1 MDGKKVQRQQTLFA
15 VVCLFGFAALLRLTI
30 GMSFI
35 NTFDTFWYRNW
46 ALDLPNGLF
55 DVYTRAE
62 EISLDYPPLYLFAL
76 YPIGKVYE
84 SLTPEGNYYIQMLLL
99 KFFPLL
105 FDMLCGLFLYRI
117 FKSEGELTAIVA
129 AMAWLCNPSMLFNSA
144 CWGQT
149 DSIMA
154 FLLLISF
161 WYLNKGRPT
170 LAAVLFAIAGLTK
183 YQCLMFTPVFL
194 LQLYFNHSKQWLR
207 IGKALLAAAAT
218 VAVVFL
224 PFMIGSRDPLLFFKV
239 YLTGADS
246 YPYCS
251 LYCFNLYGM
260 LGLDWS
266 TDIPDTTPFIGP
278 ITYQMFGTFL
288 LVLSMLLLLMLY
300 IRGKC
305 RNAWVGGL
313 FIMQC
318 IFMLTTRMHE
328 RYQIIV
334 LPFALMA
341 WLTTRKRGFAISY
354 LLLSL
359 MTLFNQVMVLLFHL
373 HSGLQA
379 PWEQCYPTL
388 IIVMS
393 ALNFV
398 LFLYTV
404 YVCMRTFLVAE
415 EQGQMTETEVNV
427 YADQSA

>member
-1 MDGKKVQRQQTLFA
+1 MDVKKFERQQTLFA
-15 VVCLFGFAALLRLTI
+15 ALCLFGFAALLRLTV

-35 NTFDTFWYRNW
+35 NTFDTFWYRDW

-62 EISLDYPPLYLFAL
+62 AINLDYPPLYLFPL
-76 YPIGKVYE
+76 YLIGKLYQVI
-84 SLTPEGNYYIQMLLL
+84 TPDANYYIQMLVL

-105 FDMLCGLFLYRI
+105 FDMLCGIFLYRI
-117 FKSEGELTAIVA
+117 FRKEGEMTAIVA
-129 AMAWLCNPSMLFNSA
+129 AMVWLCNPSMFFNSA

-161 WYLNKGRPT
+161 WYLNKDRPI
-170 LAAVLFAIAGLTK
+170 LAAVLFAVAGLTK
-183 YQCLMFTPVFL
+183 YQCLMFIPVFL
-194 LQLYFNHSKQWLR
+194 LQLYFNNQKQWAR
-207 IGKALLAAAAT
+207 IIKALLAAAAT

-224 PFMIGSRDPLLFFKV
+224 PFMIGSKDPLLFFNV
-239 YLTGADS
+239 YLGGADT

-266 TDIPDTTPFIGP
+266 TGIKDTTPFIGSV
-278 ITYQMFGTFL
+278 TYQMFGTIL
-288 LVLSMLLLLMLY
+288 LVLSLILLVMLY
-300 IRGKC
+300 IRGKN
-305 RNAWVGGL
+305 RNPWIGGL

-318 IFMLTTRMHE
+318 VFMLTTRMHE

-341 WLTTRKRGFAISY
+341 WLTTRRKEFGISY
-354 LLLSL
+354 ALLSL
-359 MTLFNQVMVLLFHL
+359 MTLFNQVMVLLFHVNGNL
-373 HSGLQA
+373 ET
-379 PWEQCYPTL
+379 PWEQSHPTL

-393 ALNFV
+393 ILNFV
-398 LFLYTV
+398 LFLYTI
-404 YVCMRTFLVAE
+404 YACMRGFLVADE
-415 EQGQMTETEVNV
+415 SEKITETEVEV
-427 YADQSA
+427 HAG